1 MPESTSNKDEN
12 KTTSKLTSEQVANV
26 NKFIASPLNCKLY
39 VEKSSPSNN
48 TTTTTQQQSVEYRK
62 AEVLWAREL
71 NGKHDYYI
79 HYLEFNKRLD
89 QWVSIDKIDFT
100 RGIEFPKPDQ
110 KKKSNNNKQPSSGAS
125 TPLHRSTPPP
135 SELLKENKS
144 KLIKKEKSS
153 QQSQDEED
161 KEKDDDDNDD
171 QVKKKKATSN

>member
-12 KTTSKLTSEQVANV
+12 KTANKLTNEQVANM
-26 NKFIASPLNCKLY
+26 NKFISSPLNCKLY
-39 VEKSSPSNN
+39 VEKSSPNN
-48 TTTTTQQQSVEYRK
+48 TTTQQNVEYRK

-100 RGIEFPKPDQ
+100 RDIEFPKPDQ
-110 KKKSNNNKQPSSGAS
+110 KKKSSNNKQPSSGAS

-135 SELLKENKS
+135 SELLKENRS

-153 QQSQDEED
+153 QQQQQDEED
-161 KEKDDDDNDD
+161 KEKEDDDDD
-171 QVKKKKATSN
+171 QVKKKK